1 MMKKAKSFNV
11 GDKVFAKVKGYPAWP
26 AKIIADNGKKYEVS
40 FYGTKETNLKR
51 KDYQEAVEQI
61 EAEIKDI
68 GTDGNDED
76 METEASTVGDTV
88 DKKGKK
94 RKRESLGEEAQTN
107 KIQKTPSEEFNESQ
121 VTDQEEKTE
130 EKTLTEGET
139 VTRSGRIVKIK
150 KFSDDE
156 DEDNKKITKGK
167 KLADQSS
174 SHSETTDETT
184 VESLKVEEV
193 AQDTDTEEEG
203 ANENHAVTT
212 KSKTDETV
220 SPTKDIV
227 EESSPLPQKE
237 EFVDVNIVSIGYLET
252 VIAYVTKLPN
262 KLISGIKYNRTTPIC
277 DNEYEQAIEEA
288 QEAKRVLA
296 IKDKLEN
303 GSITV
308 ESEKNNVIINI
319 KTDEDNLQ
327 QKHETQVLE
336 RKKTKLKYLKIEAN
350 LVDYDCKIKSCLGL
364 DKADPKKPMKTP
376 LIVDV
381 MKRLRRYIGNVKEWN
396 LAGDSL
402 ETFEAD
408 AEKIRQKAEEVFMK
422 FVVITDQ
429 EEKTEEKTLTEGE
442 TVTRSGR
449 IVKIKKFSDD
459 EDEDNKKITKGK
471 KLADQSSSH
480 SETTDETTVES
491 LKVEEVAQDT
501 DTEEEGANE
510 NHAVTTKSKTDET
523 VSPTK
528 DIVEESS
535 PLPQKEEFVDVNIVS
550 IGYLETVIAYVKRE
564 TEPRESLENEVV
576 IAKLPN
582 KLIGIKYNRTTPIC
596 DNEYEQAIEEAQ
608 EAKRVL
614 AIKDKLENGSIT
626 VERLDKADPK
636 KAYEYMDLMMELDIN
651 SLMLKK
657 HPLIVDV
664 MKRLRRYI
672 GNVKEWNL
680 AGDSLETF
688 EADAEKIRQK
698 AEEVFMKFVSL
709 FNVTDASAFW
719 DVFNGEVDKFE
730 EETKDLSESEMF
742 SLCAEPNSRQAF
754 FDSFEDKKEAEKI
767 DKEKNIV
774 EDIETVCST

>member
-26 AKIIADNGKKYEVS
+26 AKVMLTPLRNCLLDLYCVYELRLCFS
-40 FYGTKETNLKR
+40 GSIKAEDLFYYVKHKDQFYRNLKR

-252 VIAYVTKLPN
+252 VIAYAEHVKSKSSFYKKRETEPRESLENEVVIAKLPN
-262 KLISGIKYNRTTPIC
+262 KLIGIKYNRTTPIC

-350 LVDYDCKIKSCLGL
+350 LVDYDCKIKSCLG
-364 DKADPKKPMKTP
+364 
-376 LIVDV
+376 
-381 MKRLRRYIGNVKEWN
+381 
-396 LAGDSL
+396 
-402 ETFEAD
+402 
-408 AEKIRQKAEEVFMK
+408 
-422 FVVITDQ
+422 
-429 EEKTEEKTLTEGE
+429 
-442 TVTRSGR
+442 
-449 IVKIKKFSDD
+449 
-459 EDEDNKKITKGK
+459 
-471 KLADQSSSH
+471 
-480 SETTDETTVES
+480 
-491 LKVEEVAQDT
+491 
-501 DTEEEGANE
+501 
-510 NHAVTTKSKTDET
+510 
-523 VSPTK
+523 
-528 DIVEESS
+528 
-535 PLPQKEEFVDVNIVS
+535 
-550 IGYLETVIAYVKRE
+550 
-564 TEPRESLENEVV
+564 
-576 IAKLPN
+576 
-582 KLIGIKYNRTTPIC
+582 
-596 DNEYEQAIEEAQ
+596 
-608 EAKRVL
+608 
-614 AIKDKLENGSIT
+614 
-626 VERLDKADPK
+626 LDKADPK

>member
-1 MMKKAKSFNV
+1 MMKKAKSFNI

-40 FYGTKETNLKR
+40 FYGTKETGSIKAEDLFYYVKHKDQFYRNLKR

-252 VIAYVTKLPN
+252 VIAYAEHVKSKSSFYKKREAEPRESLENEVVIAKLPN
-262 KLISGIKYNRTTPIC
+262 KLIGIKYNRTTPIC

-350 LVDYDCKIKSCLGL
+350 LVDYDCKIKSCLG
-364 DKADPKKPMKTP
+364 
-376 LIVDV
+376 
-381 MKRLRRYIGNVKEWN
+381 
-396 LAGDSL
+396 
-402 ETFEAD
+402 
-408 AEKIRQKAEEVFMK
+408 
-422 FVVITDQ
+422 
-429 EEKTEEKTLTEGE
+429 
-442 TVTRSGR
+442 
-449 IVKIKKFSDD
+449 
-459 EDEDNKKITKGK
+459 
-471 KLADQSSSH
+471 
-480 SETTDETTVES
+480 
-491 LKVEEVAQDT
+491 
-501 DTEEEGANE
+501 
-510 NHAVTTKSKTDET
+510 
-523 VSPTK
+523 
-528 DIVEESS
+528 
-535 PLPQKEEFVDVNIVS
+535 
-550 IGYLETVIAYVKRE
+550 
-564 TEPRESLENEVV
+564 
-576 IAKLPN
+576 
-582 KLIGIKYNRTTPIC
+582 
-596 DNEYEQAIEEAQ
+596 
-608 EAKRVL
+608 
-614 AIKDKLENGSIT
+614 
-626 VERLDKADPK
+626 LDKADPK